1 MSLNEFRAD
10 AKNWL
15 DEHCPESLRGSI
27 DAVSGGGHEVALED
41 ADKRQYFDAMVERG
55 RSIMSWMPTLLLS
68 PRNALERKMQTGQ
81 RRRTQRP
88 YSSCVAASSPNG
100 ARNSSSR

>member
-10 AKNWL
+10 AKSWL

-27 DAVSGGGHEVALED
+27 DAVSGGGNKVALED

-55 RSIMSWMPTLLLS
+55 WTVPHW
-68 PRNALERKMQTGQ
+68 PHK
-81 RRRTQRP
+81 
-88 YSSCVAASSPNG
+88 
-100 ARNSSSR
+100 